1 MLNFSMIELSRRK
14 GKKLDKQIK
23 RNFIDFYR
31 PFRFVPCF
39 LHRPLEKLRKSMKR
53 MPVIIEFEHDC
64 FADGLKVVKN
74 TRNRKLREF
83 PSISCCS
90 ADLSMKNVEK
100 LVDSCDHI
108 KKVHLDREVTTLLDT
123 ATPSINAHQLQ
134 ENGLTGKD
142 ITIAVIDTGIEPHA
156 DLEGRITAFQD
167 FVGNQTE
174 AYDDNGHG
182 THCAGDAAGD
192 GAASNG
198 QYKGPAPEANVVGV
212 KVLNKMGSGSLST
225 VIEGIEW
232 CIENRA
238 EHNIDILSLSLGSD
252 ATVPAEEDPVVR
264 AVEAAW
270 DAGMVVCVAA
280 GNSGPEAETIG
291 SPGTSPK
298 VITVGAADDR
308 NNTDRSDDTVADF
321 SSRGPTIDGYTK
333 PDLLTPGVEVVS
345 LRASGSFLDKT
356 NKSSRVGSSYTS
368 LSGTSMATPICAGV
382 AAQLLQSNPELTP
395 DEVKQQL
402 MEACEDIGQPSNVQ
416 GSGYLNAANL
426 IKA

>member
-1 MLNFSMIELSRRK
+1 MLNFSMIELGRRK
-14 GKKLDKQIK
+14 GGKLDKEIK
-23 RNFIDFYR
+23 RNFVDFYR

-39 LHRPLEKLRKSMKR
+39 LHRPLENIRKSMKR
-53 MPVIIEFEHDC
+53 MSIIIEFENGSYTL
-64 FADGLKVVKN
+64 GLSDVKN
-74 TRNRKLREF
+74 MKNRKLREF

-90 ADLSMKNVEK
+90 ANLSMKSIEK
-100 LVDSCDHI
+100 LVDTCNHI
-108 KKVHLDREVTTLLDT
+108 KKIHYDREVTTLLDT
-123 ATPSINAHQLQ
+123 ATPSINSHQLQ

-142 ITIAVIDTGIEPHA
+142 VTIAVIDTGIEPHA

-174 AYDDNGHG
+174 SYDDNGHG

-192 GAASNG
+192 GAASDG
-198 QYKGPAPEANVVGV
+198 QYKGPAPEANVIGV

-225 VIEGIEW
+225 VIEGVEW
-232 CIENRA
+232 CIENQSA
-238 EHNIDILSLSLGSD
+238 HDIGILSLSLGSN
-252 ATVPAEEDPVVR
+252 ATVPAAEDPVVR

-270 DAGMVVCVAA
+270 DAGMVVCIAA
-280 GNSGPEAETIG
+280 GNSGPEEGTIG
-291 SPGTSPK
+291 SPGISPK
-298 VITVGAADDR
+298 VITVGAADDH

-321 SSRGPTIDGYTK
+321 SSRGPTIDGYMK

-356 NKSSRVGSSYTS
+356 NKSARVGSSYTS

-382 AAQLLQSNPELTP
+382 AAQLLQSNPDLTP

-402 MEACEDIGQPSNVQ
+402 MDASEDMGQAPNVQ
-416 GSGYLNAANL
+416 GDGYLNAANL
-426 IKA
+426 MES

>member
-1 MLNFSMIELSRRK
+1 MLNYSMIELSRRK
-14 GKKLDKQIK
+14 GKKLDKELK
-23 RNFIDFYR
+23 HRFVDFYR

-39 LHRPLEKLRKSMKR
+39 LHRPLENFRKNMKR
-53 MPVIIEFEHDC
+53 MSLIIEFE
-64 FADGLKVVKN
+64 DGSYTSGLNDVKN
-74 TRNRKLREF
+74 TKCRMLREF

-90 ADLSMKNVEK
+90 ANLSLKNIEK
-100 LVDSCDHI
+100 LVDSCAHI
-108 KKVHLDREVTTLLDT
+108 KKIHCDREVNTLLDT
-123 ATPSINAHQLQ
+123 ASPSINAHQLQ
-134 ENGLTGKD
+134 SYGLTGKD
-142 ITIAVIDTGIEPHA
+142 VTIAVIDTGIQPHE

-182 THCAGDAAGD
+182 THCAGDAAGN
-192 GAASNG
+192 GAASDG

-212 KVLNKMGSGSLST
+212 KVLDKMGAGSLST
-225 VIEGIEW
+225 VIDGIDW
-232 CIENRA
+232 CIQNQA
-238 EHNIDILSLSLGSD
+238 EHDINILSLSLGAD
-252 ATVPAEEDPVVR
+252 ATVPAEDDPVAR
-264 AVEAAW
+264 AVDAAW

-280 GNSGPEAETIG
+280 GNSGPQEQTIA
-291 SPGTSPK
+291 SPGISPK
-298 VITVGAADDR
+298 VITVGAADDN

-321 SSRGPTIDGYTK
+321 SSRGPTIDGVTK

-356 NKSSRVGSSYTS
+356 NKTARVDSGYIS

-382 AAQLLQSNPELTP
+382 AAQLLQSNPDLTP

-402 MEACEDIGQPSNVQ
+402 MEASEDMGQPSNVQ

-426 IKA
+426 IES